1 MYFRVLFAKN
11 RTNENF
17 ENHENC
23 ENCEN
28 KENCENGEN
37 CEPKSM
43 SAMNY
48 ELFSAT

>member
-11 RTNENF
+11 RNENF

-43 SAMNY
+43 PAMNY